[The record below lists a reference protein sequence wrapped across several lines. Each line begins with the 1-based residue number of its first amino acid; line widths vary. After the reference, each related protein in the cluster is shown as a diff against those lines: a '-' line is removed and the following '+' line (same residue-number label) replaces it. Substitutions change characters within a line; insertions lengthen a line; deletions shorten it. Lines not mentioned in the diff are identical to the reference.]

1 VDTVTT
7 PDNQATPTPTDS
19 PASLGSVLNR
29 WYDDHARDLP
39 WRDPDTTPW
48 AVLLS
53 EIMSQQTPVA
63 RVIPLWTAWLERWP
77 TPADL
82 AEAPTD
88 DILRAWANLGYP
100 RRALRLRECAR
111 AVVAEHGGQVPDTV
125 AELVALPGIGDYTA
139 RAVAAFAFGRAVP
152 VVDTNV
158 RRVHRRLARGE
169 FLQGPAK
176 AGDLADVADLMPWV
190 DEDPALL
197 KRGYRNPRHDPRARG
212 EALGMC
218 ASLMELG
225 ATVCTARSPQCGA
238 CPVSDRCRWVALGT
252 PRTQCGGVRRGEEA
266 GPEVRGHRP
275 PGARPDHGDPPRRRH
290 HRGHRR
296 RPHRHQ

>member
-1 VDTVTT
+1 VDRLV
-7 PDNQATPTPTDS
+7 
-19 PASLGSVLNR
+19 G
-29 WYDDHARDLP
+29 
-39 WRDPDTTPW
+39 
-48 AVLLS
+48 
-53 EIMSQQTPVA
+53 
-63 RVIPLWTAWLERWP
+63 RWP

-88 DILRAWANLGYP
+88 EILRAWANLGYP
-100 RRALRLRECAR
+100 RRALRLRDCAPPIVDGVIDGR
-111 AVVAEHGGQVPDTV
+111 GARHGPD
-125 AELVALPGIGDYTA
+125 LLALPGIGDYTA

-158 RRVHRRLARGE
+158 RRVQRRLARGE

-190 DEDPALL
+190 DDDPGCSSAVTAI
-197 KRGYRNPRHDPRARG
+197 RGTVRAAIDR

-225 ATVCTARSPQCGA
+225 ATVCTARSPQCGDLPGVRPL
-238 CPVSDRCRWVALGT
+238 PVVALGR
-252 PRTQCGGVRRGEEA
+252 PAPSAAGVGRGEET

-275 PGARPDHGDPPRRRH
+275 SGARADHGDPARRGAPPRSPSTTITGTSEDAGSAGPRTDSLVADGLVDAAGRRVPTA
-290 HRGHRR
+290 RYRLPR
-296 RPHRHQ
+296 